1 MSEDRARSTKPLT
14 SPRESHVVK
23 APSIGPAEPKAAPNV
38 ASVGVMRTPP
48 PAVEPP
54 ADSAIAEDVDLG
66 VDLKRRLISMESREI
81 DHYTMLGVDPGADKK
96 EIKRAYYE
104 LAAKFHPDRHFRK
117 KLGSFKLRLEVFF
130 SRLTI
135 AHETLGNEAARAE
148 YDEYLDVQRRS
159 RGIEQQLA
167 DAALEAR
174 RVEETVERNV
184 RAQEPPASKPSPPGP
199 TASHATPRP
208 PSAPPLA
215 VGIAARRDAFARRL
229 LGARGPATSHVPPS
243 HSSSTPPTTMTSAD
257 AMSALRRRYEERV
270 VLAKAAEARK
280 CSARGEQALASG
292 DIIKAANAFRVAA
305 GLTPGDVDLQRKSS
319 ECQAKADTLLAE
331 TYARQA
337 EYEEKSN
344 NWTAAARSWVRVC
357 QVRSNDPHAH
367 GRAANAQVK
376 AGGDLHHAA
385 RLAQRAC
392 ELEPATASARITLAR
407 VYVAAQLV
415 QNARRELETAAKL
428 GADDGIV
435 EAMLKRLAGPT

>member
-1 MSEDRARSTKPLT
+1 MSEERARSTKPLI
-14 SPRESHVVK
+14 SPGPSQVVK
-23 APSIGPAEPKAAPNV
+23 APSIGPAAPN
-38 ASVGVMRTPP
+38 AAGVGVTPAPP
-48 PAVEPP
+48 PAVDPP
-54 ADSAIAEDVDLG
+54 SNSALTEDVDLG
-66 VDLKRRLISMESREI
+66 MDLKQRLISMESSEI
-81 DHYTMLGVDPGADKK
+81 DHYTMLGVHPGADKK

-135 AHETLGNEAARAE
+135 AHETLGNQAARAE

-174 RVEETVERNV
+174 RVEETVERDV
-184 RAQEPPASKPSPPGP
+184 RAEERPASKPSPSGP
-199 TASHATPRP
+199 TTSRATPRP

-215 VGIAARRDAFARRL
+215 VGMAARRDAFARRL

-243 HSSSTPPTTMTSAD
+243 HSSPAQPTAMTAAD
-257 AMSALRRRYEERV
+257 AMNALRRRYEERV

-292 DIIKAANAFRVAA
+292 DVIKAANAFRVAA
-305 GLTPGDVDLQRKSS
+305 GLAPGDADLQRKSS
-319 ECQAKADTLLAE
+319 ECQAKADHMLAE

-367 GRAANAQVK
+367 GRAANALVK
-376 AGGDLHHAA
+376 AGGDLHQAA

-392 ELEPATASARITLAR
+392 ELEPATAGARITLAT
-407 VYVAAQLV
+407 VYMAAELM
-415 QNARRELETAAKL
+415 QNARRELETAVKL
-428 GADDGIV
+428 GAHDGIV
-435 EAMLKRLAGPT
+435 DAMLKRLAGPT